1 MHEQNPCGKSIKHSG
16 TLMPSQGVVPTRCL
30 LFPCCLC
37 HWGRTWIQCRFCL
50 SLPWFYQRIRLT
62 EIHRTDINFL
72 ESQFWCYIP
81 SEGLHTW
88 NVMEVSPSFRQM
100 GPVGAPAHRGG
111 CCWLFAESTKEKSGD
126 LSKPKTFTNSVQ
138 SSLFWLFNW
147 HDLIWMSFV
156 QTNLGDL
163 F

>member
-1 MHEQNPCGKSIKHSG
+1 MWQIYQAQWHPDAFSGCGAHQVSA
-16 TLMPSQGVVPTRCL
+16 LPL
-30 LFPCCLC
+30 LSLPL
-37 HWGRTWIQCRFCL
+37 GEDLDTVQIL

-126 LSKPKTFTNSVQ
+126 LSKPKTFTNNVQ